1 MIKQK
6 IRLTFISDSDSVVE
20 GVRVCGCAGVRV
32 CGWPEEPN
40 LLSPVVRKLDRA
52 NHMKLYPV
60 DNTIGFANT
69 YPLD

>member
-20 GVRVCGCAGVRV
+20 GVRV

>member
-6 IRLTFISDSDSVVE
+6 IRLTFISDSDSV
-20 GVRVCGCAGVRV
+20 VRV